1 MQIGYL
7 EIVTPDVAGV
17 CATYATAYG
26 VAFSDPVP
34 ALGNA
39 RTAALPGGGRI
50 GVRAPMR
57 DTEAPVVRPYFL
69 VENVAASI
77 EAVRA
82 EGAEIAV
89 PPMQLPGQGTCAIY
103 IRGGVDHGI
112 WQHE

>member
-7 EIVTPDVAGV
+7 EIVTTDVATI
-17 CATYATAYG
+17 CAMYARAYG
-26 VAFSDPVP
+26 AVFSEPVP

-39 RTAALPGGGRI
+39 RTTALPGGARL
-50 GVRAPMR
+50 GVRAPLR

-69 VENVAASI
+69 VENVAAAV
-77 EAVRA
+77 EAVLA

-89 PPMQLPGQGTCAIY
+89 PPMRLPEQGTFAIY
-103 IRGGVDHGI
+103 IQGGVEHGI